1 MFYFLNVQPLQP
13 SSQMEAVFTS
23 MSRLI
28 VGIDL
33 YSAVNVDVA
42 AAIEALRGIT
52 ERVRGE
58 RTLCY
63 GDSNDKYRQGMG
75 QWAGVLGWKYEDY
88 SYGTSRNRREGE
100 ARPLTR
106 QQARRGRQAMFQMI
120 QAVPSQ
126 AAPPLHKAL
135 PPHVIICVLS

>member
-58 RTLCY
+58 RTVCY

-120 QAVPSQ
+120 QA
-126 AAPPLHKAL
+126 APPLHKAL